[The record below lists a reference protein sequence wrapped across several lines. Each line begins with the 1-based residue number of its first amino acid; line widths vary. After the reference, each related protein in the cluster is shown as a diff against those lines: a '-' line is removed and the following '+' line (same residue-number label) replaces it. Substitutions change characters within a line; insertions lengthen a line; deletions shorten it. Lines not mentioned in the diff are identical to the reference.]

1 MRVLLAI
8 WRRTRR
14 QNVDFY
20 PEQGRCHQRLGFL
33 VKRRAAD
40 RESGVSRLLHLAG
53 VLRLPAGG
61 TMGMERI
68 NIDLKKGV
76 VKYPITKTH
85 AAGEGEPV
93 ITDTPVVIDPTVIF
107 DSTMVMDL
115 ITDVTKITNANVVF
129 DVTKITDATM
139 VLDSMA
145 ALVSNVLDPGSNDK

>member
-1 MRVLLAI
+1 
-8 WRRTRR
+8 
-14 QNVDFY
+14 
-20 PEQGRCHQRLGFL
+20 
-33 VKRRAAD
+33 
-40 RESGVSRLLHLAG
+40 
-53 VLRLPAGG
+53 
-61 TMGMERI
+61 MGMERI

-139 VLDSMA
+139 VLDFTMVSLISDGTNTVKARRRPQA
-145 ALVSNVLDPGSNDK
+145 ALGRARWQMRRESFLCRARQ